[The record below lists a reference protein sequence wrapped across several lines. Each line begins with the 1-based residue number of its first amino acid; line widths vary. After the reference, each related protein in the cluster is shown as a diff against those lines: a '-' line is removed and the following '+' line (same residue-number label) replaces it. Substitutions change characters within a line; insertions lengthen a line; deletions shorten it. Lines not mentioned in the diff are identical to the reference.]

1 MIFLTIALAC
11 GWTDMESGAVAAV
24 CMMAL
29 IEIIIESMLLVHFVD
44 LMPTR
49 KKGK

>member
-1 MIFLTIALAC
+1 MLFLIFLTIALAC

-29 IEIIIESMLLVHFVD
+29 IEIILETVVVMGIVD
-44 LMPTR
+44 AL
-49 KKGK
+49 KGT